1 MIQRQL
7 YDDRADGIN
16 WEREDEQ
23 DTESTQVHTG
33 ADARTG
39 GVCMCGH
46 TSEQGQ
52 ICANTAKSHMQVK
65 AHTPALEQT
74 QAPLSN

>member
-1 MIQRQL
+1 MQRQL
-7 YDDRADGIN
+7 HDDRADGIN

-39 GVCMCGH
+39 GVGMCVH
-46 TSEQGQ
+46 TSGQG
-52 ICANTAKSHMQVK
+52 
-65 AHTPALEQT
+65 
-74 QAPLSN
+74 